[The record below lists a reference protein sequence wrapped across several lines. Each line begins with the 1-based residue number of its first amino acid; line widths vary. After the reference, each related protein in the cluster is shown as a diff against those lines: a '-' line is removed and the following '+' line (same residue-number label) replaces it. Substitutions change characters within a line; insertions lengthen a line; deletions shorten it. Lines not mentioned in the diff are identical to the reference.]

1 MFNLLLLILSVY
13 GASKLLT
20 DYDGPFDVF
29 YKLRKHLHALT
40 CTVCVSVWIAFIFS
54 LLLFFGQYWFITVVA
69 VVGAVIFI
77 EDKV

>member
-20 DYDGPFDVF
+20 EYDGPFNVF
-29 YKLRKHLHALT
+29 YRLRNNLNFLN
-40 CTVCVSVWIAFIFS
+40 CTVCTSVWVAILFS
-54 LLLFFGQYWFITVVA
+54 LLLFFGQYWFITVLA

-77 EDKV
+77 EEKL

>member
-20 DYDGPFDVF
+20 DYDGPSDIF
-29 YKLRKHLHALT
+29 YRLRNHLNALS
-40 CTVCVSVWIAFIFS
+40 CTVCTSVWVAMLFS
-54 LLLFFGQYWFITVVA
+54 LLLFFGQYWFITVLA